1 MRLRCMPTSS
11 ALGVEVKTLYNTFNT
26 QCKIETKSEHKK
38 NRKTIMTVSFLK
50 RNILNHKIKFT

>member
-1 MRLRCMPTSS
+1 MPTSS

-38 NRKTIMTVSFLK
+38 KQKNDHDGVLLETKYT
-50 RNILNHKIKFT
+50 